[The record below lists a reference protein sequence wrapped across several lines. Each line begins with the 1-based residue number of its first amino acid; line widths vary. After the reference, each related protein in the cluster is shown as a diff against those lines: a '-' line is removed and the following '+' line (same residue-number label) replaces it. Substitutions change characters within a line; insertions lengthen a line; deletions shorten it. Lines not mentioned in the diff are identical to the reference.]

1 MEFAAHL
8 PLLSHGKRQSESA
21 CADGCHGWRW
31 FSALGMLFSVP
42 VCAVFFIFH
51 TKTRPEAVVA
61 ASGREERNEAEH
73 QLPA

>member
-8 PLLSHGKRQSESA
+8 PLLSHEKRQSDSA

-31 FSALGMLFSVP
+31 FSSLGMLFSVP
-42 VCAVFFIFH
+42 VCSVILSSPY
-51 TKTRPEAVVA
+51 KNRPKAVVA
-61 ASGREERNEAEH
+61 ASGREERNDAEH

>member
-42 VCAVFFIFH
+42 VCAVLYSLYLEFM
-51 TKTRPEAVVA
+51 KN
-61 ASGREERNEAEH
+61 AST
-73 QLPA
+73 L

>member
-8 PLLSHGKRQSESA
+8 PLLSHGKSQSDSA
-21 CADGCHGWRW
+21 RADGCHGWRW

-42 VCAVFFIFH
+42 VCSVILSSPY
-51 TKTRPEAVVA
+51 KNRPEAVVA
-61 ASGREERNEAEH
+61 ASGRKERNDAEH